1 MSYFND
7 LNSFY
12 RIFSPADTFGKVSV
26 RDSSGTTQT
35 SANFSQYIYDNYI
48 GRVTSGE
55 DIIKNLNKT
64 GAGTPP
70 PDAVGKGHLFN
81 TLFQKKGDT
90 TAQVLDEE
98 YWKHESYASSD
109 NNFEKITPLVRGKNF
124 YAEVCGVVPISN
136 SPAGPPV
143 DLTINVLRTPRINPS
158 GRNVAEIEF
167 FLNNMP
173 SVFASQM
180 VPYFEVEFQMPR
192 TNNVAIDSS
201 GKKIALLNRTSLL
214 RFLMGSEV
222 ELSKLKASEAD
233 RSLVAT
239 FQDPQSKKLSYFTGM
254 EMFTTPQ
261 TLTNMNSLGVQNSDN
276 AVRLNPVAPFLP
288 PATLT
293 QGSIKML
300 NAGAGTFSRCM
311 ADIEFKIHDRARLP
325 EFAEFLRGPSGYG
338 GSDPIT
344 VWITYGWLAP
354 RGRGEEDMYAKF
366 INENMLVKRAFQF
379 KNAGYSFDAL
389 GQCTVKI
396 ELVSKG
402 DLKAENQSID
412 MLTEEKTLST
422 LRQFQQVAQD
432 AQTLSD
438 LLGNPPKGLGQE
450 IRVFQIVD
458 ATAGGQTGYDIDE
471 KELGNLAGVFEKLT
485 NVIAKNPN
493 LDSDAKTKALV
504 LVKKIQTVYDPRNL
518 RILKDALRSHSVKK
532 LQKCTD
538 ATSPDPFIPLDGT
551 LKSFKAGGAP
561 KPFFTSDLVK
571 ATYEVAPA
579 SSTSTKSGANGKN
592 IEKPHVPIVGWKD
605 GANRWIWEDTGAVLT
620 ADELSAENKTN
631 STEELQKGREESMRL
646 GRGGF
651 SKPQST
657 VAKVSGAVKN
667 FFGSIV
673 KKSFKGKRRG
683 RMRIN
688 IPRSK
693 NGKILKH
700 AAGSKQSKATGP
712 AAPSL
717 KRNVISFG
725 KLFCTYCLPAILGG
739 AAKEDIDEVQ
749 VNFYQINESCGPVS
763 LHNLAE
769 FPIDLA
775 QFTEQYTEYFV
786 RRGGDQ
792 VNLHDFME
800 FVSMYCF
807 GDRRSPGYGMKT
819 YYAAFD
825 AKNEQP
831 APAKDEKQLENSLSN
846 WFSLYGDFKQPSLTI
861 ASEVLYQNDDVN
873 SKSDL
878 LYQLASTVGP
888 AYKGPTKGKKVIK
901 RIHIYDATLDQYANL
916 KKEVLRGTNEYAVL
930 SKEISERLNAPNARV
945 EKDGISV
952 GDVKIIG
959 SGKDVLRDFLGYTV
973 PTITYG
979 SNGTMVTNASLA
991 SKMDGLMATAALLGG
1006 SQRAKATTTP
1016 NGLAMSENNLPLR
1029 LLPAQLTL
1037 NTYGCPIAQL
1047 YQQYFIDFGT
1057 GTTLDNVYS
1066 ATQINHSFSPGKFET
1081 SWTFVYSDGY
1091 GRFYNASS
1099 LNQGIKNLIQTIQT
1113 PPNSPTGGNSSKIPV
1128 K

>member
-12 RIFSPADTFGKVSV
+12 RIFSQADTFGKISV

-35 SANFSQYIYDNYI
+35 SADVSEYIYNNYI
-48 GRVTSGE
+48 GRVVSGK
-55 DIIKNLNKT
+55 DIIANLKKPPSNSQ
-64 GAGTPP
+64 P
-70 PDAVGKGHLFN
+70 PDGVGKGYLFN
-81 TLFQKKGDT
+81 TLFQAKDSTK
-90 TAQVLDEE
+90 AEVLDEE
-98 YWKHESYASSD
+98 YWKHESYGSSD
-109 NNFEKITPLVRGKNF
+109 TSFAKITPLPRGENF
-124 YAEVCGVVPISN
+124 YAEVCGVVPIGGRI
-136 SPAGPPV
+136 ATPPV
-143 DLTINVLRTPRINPS
+143 NLTINVLRTPRINPS
-158 GRNVAEIEF
+158 LRNVDEIEF

-173 SVFASQM
+173 PVFASQM
-180 VPYFEVEFQMPR
+180 VPYFEVEFQLPR
-192 TNNVAIDSS
+192 TNNVAIDSKN
-201 GKKIALLNRTSLL
+201 KKTALLNRTSLL

-222 ELSKLKASEAD
+222 DLNKLKTSEAD

-239 FQDPQSKKLSYFTGM
+239 FQDPQTKKLSYFTGM

-261 TLTNMNSLGVQNSDN
+261 TLTNMDSLGVQNADN
-276 AVRLNPVAPFLP
+276 AVRLNPVAPFMP

-293 QGSIKML
+293 QGSIKMM

-311 ADIEFKIHDRARLP
+311 ADIEFKLHDRARLP

-338 GSDPIT
+338 GHDPIT

-379 KNAGYSFDAL
+379 KNAGYSFDTL
-389 GQCTVKI
+389 GQCTIKI

-402 DLKAENQSID
+402 DHKAESQSID
-412 MLTEEKTLST
+412 TITDDTTKNSLKML
-422 LRQFQQVAQD
+422 QQAALD
-432 AQTLSD
+432 AQNLSD
-438 LLGNPPKGLGQE
+438 LLGNPAKGFGKE
-450 IRVFQIVD
+450 VRVFQIID

-471 KELGNLAGVFEKLT
+471 KELKTVSSVFEDLGKS
-485 NVIAKNPN
+485 IDSNPN
-493 LDSDAKTKALV
+493 LDTDKKAMAKLLIKN
-504 LVKKIQTVYDPRNL
+504 IRTVYDPQNL
-518 RILKDALRSHSVKK
+518 KLLKNALRKHSLKK
-532 LQKCTD
+532 LEKCSD
-538 ATSPDPFIPLDGT
+538 ANSPDPFIPLRDD
-551 LKSFKAGGAP
+551 LKSFKGASTP
-561 KPFFTSDLVK
+561 KPFFTPDLVK
-571 ATYEVAPA
+571 ATYEVAPPPGN
-579 SSTSTKSGANGKN
+579 STRSGTNGKN
-592 IEKPHVPIVGWKD
+592 IEKPHNPIVGWVS
-605 GANRWIWEDTGAVLT
+605 GANRWIWEDTGALLT
-620 ADELSAENKTN
+620 ESELQEAGKTN
-631 STEELQKGREESMRL
+631 SREELLKGRDESMRL

-651 SKPQST
+651 QKPKQKQPASPAPAT
-657 VAKVSGAVKN
+657 PTSRARARK
-667 FFGSIV
+667 
-673 KKSFKGKRRG
+673 KRRG

-688 IPRSK
+688 IPRNKS
-693 NGKILKH
+693 GKILKH

-712 AAPSL
+712 IAPSV

-725 KLFCTYCLPAILGG
+725 KLFCAYCLPALLAG
-739 AAKEDIDEVQ
+739 ASNEDIDEVQ

-775 QFTEQYTEYFV
+775 QFTEQYSEYFI

-792 VNLHDFME
+792 VTLHDFLE

-819 YYAAFD
+819 YYAAYD

-831 APAKDEKQLENSLSN
+831 APAKDEQQLQSSLSS
-846 WFSLYGDFKQPSLTI
+846 WFGKYGDFKQPSLTVS
-861 ASEVLYQNDDVN
+861 SEVLYQNDHVN

-888 AYKGPTKGKKVIK
+888 AYKGPVKGKKIIK

-916 KKEVLRGTNEYAVL
+916 RKEVLRGANEYAVL
-930 SKEISERLNAPNARV
+930 SKELSERLNAPNAKL

-979 SNGTMVTNASLA
+979 ANGTMITNATLA

-1006 SQRAKATTTP
+1006 SQRAKSTTTP
-1016 NGLAMSENNLPLR
+1016 NGLAMSENTLPLR
-1029 LLPAQLTL
+1029 LLPAQMTM

-1057 GTTLDNVYS
+1057 GTTIDNVYS
-1066 ATQINHSFSPGKFET
+1066 VTQVNHTFSPGKFET

-1091 GRFYNASS
+1091 GRFYNATA
-1099 LNQGIKNLIQTIQT
+1099 LNDSVKNLIQSIQT
-1113 PPNSPTGGNSSKIPV
+1113 PPNTPAGGNSTSIPA